1 MLPLAIVCALPSTI
15 MQSRENI
22 RVRGNLAL
30 NLNEGVF
37 DRLEVVLALDLRRVY
52 VTPLLHWAGRLTL
65 GQASKQEEARLSQ
78 GYPRMRAQLPVQ
90 SGGRETFLKGVRWE
104 LKTDWRN
111 FGGLRNFGFGS

>member
-90 SGGRETFLKGVRWE
+90 TPETRYLSE
-104 LKTDWRN
+104 
-111 FGGLRNFGFGS
+111 